1 MSSVI
6 WRHLAGD
13 TESFAIEF
21 TLIRTLDDDSM
32 VDPEERVTWG
42 SIATWIGGLNV
53 CEHSVQGER
62 LQAAHWYLLPVTEW
76 FTENWDAL
84 FHEERLPRESAGKT
98 AERGARRCALLAEL
112 DATNGDDFES
122 AEIFQ
127 NWTDRHRFRSSA
139 PGAILPDLYVRR
151 YGDTIEFSMGADRI
165 PGQDWGVNFTS
176 TPTQRVPVHSVAE
189 ALESALRACVHEF
202 SRRHVDS
209 QRIQALER
217 KVSALRSPDRYPAR
231 FAWLSGAGGDV
242 ESFTNIWQE
251 VEEVFSQDRQESL
264 SRWMPTQSAEPLYLD
279 SSPVT
284 LLFGSLSPTVAVGDV
299 QRIFAKLLEIEHENT
314 SAATLAELGKWLFDT
329 TALAGLTPGEA
340 GSLCGEEAWRRLSGD
355 SPPAADGQPVD
366 IVGVLTRLDIWVRNT
381 TLEDRALRAVSIL
394 TEHGSAGIVVNQSY
408 RLGTQGPV
416 LRFTL
421 AHELAHLLLDQ
432 NRARQLVVASGPWA
446 PAEVEQRA
454 NAFAAAFLMPLPVL
468 KKALGDLT
476 EELQSPDSVSMVA
489 RRLDVSYSALVSR
502 LQNLGRLSPE
512 EAEMLRDRNR

>member
-1 MSSVI
+1 MI

-98 AERGARRCALLAEL
+98 AERGARKCALLTEL

-151 YGDTIEFSMGADRI
+151 YGDTIEFSMGADSI

-209 QRIQALER
+209 QRIQALEC
-217 KVSALRSPDRYPAR
+217 KVSALRSPDRY
-231 FAWLSGAGGDV
+231 S
-242 ESFTNIWQE
+242 T
-251 VEEVFSQDRQESL
+251 RQG
-264 SRWMPTQSAEPLYLD
+264 
-279 SSPVT
+279 
-284 LLFGSLSPTVAVGDV
+284 LLG
-299 QRIFAKLLEIEHENT
+299 
-314 SAATLAELGKWLFDT
+314 
-329 TALAGLTPGEA
+329 
-340 GSLCGEEAWRRLSGD
+340 
-355 SPPAADGQPVD
+355 
-366 IVGVLTRLDIWVRNT
+366 
-381 TLEDRALRAVSIL
+381 
-394 TEHGSAGIVVNQSY
+394 
-408 RLGTQGPV
+408 
-416 LRFTL
+416 
-421 AHELAHLLLDQ
+421 
-432 NRARQLVVASGPWA
+432 
-446 PAEVEQRA
+446 
-454 NAFAAAFLMPLPVL
+454 
-468 KKALGDLT
+468 
-476 EELQSPDSVSMVA
+476 
-489 RRLDVSYSALVSR
+489 
-502 LQNLGRLSPE
+502 
-512 EAEMLRDRNR
+512 